1 MDPTVL
7 SSLLAALETI
17 YNISVTNAER
27 QKAHEYCEM
36 LKRDRSAPLYGYLL
50 AHKDNKHGDVV
61 RHFGLGLVESAVR
74 YRWTD
79 GSMDQS
85 LKTQIRMHVISLAS
99 EGTLSILEEQMFIKE
114 KVARLYVEVAKRQ
127 WPGEWDDMDLFLK
140 QMFFKDETRREMAL
154 LILRSLC
161 EDICI
166 YDDAVAGLR
175 KKDLRAGLLVIMASE
190 LVLKEHYP
198 EGVKGHQNE
207 VTLMVGEAGNDG
219 WTSRLSALLTE
230 LLPRCQSESLLP
242 ADEKIALAALN
253 TLSSS
258 LDWVITSS
266 VADSS
271 IIPLI
276 CQGILSPAVKIRL
289 AAAEC
294 YDVIASRVLSDAEKE
309 KIIWPLMDK
318 GGIDMVS
325 KAYQTYAAQILQG
338 DSYLFIQKLVQAT
351 VNLGEI
357 QVCGKRNAH
366 TPEGLSKYVPLQE
379 KHAQE
384 NIPDP
389 NVHSFV
395 PPLLELYSGYLAKD
409 FENRR
414 QNDAVYRHFASID
427 FDSVSEFRA
436 KAAQT
441 FQKAVDVIHLGV
453 PVVPL
458 DAFMWVANKVA
469 EALKTQFPVQVAKDS
484 SAFQAFD
491 GALTLMEVTVSSLK
505 DLINDKSHPQSPQV
519 LGAMN
524 TLLGMLIEYNVN
536 CPVVLDRVVGS
547 LCAFTDMFRLNS
559 TLLFQSLDKLFKTV
573 EYPKA
578 NGPENEIKELR
589 RRAANT
595 LVKIGR
601 AIPNTLFPIYGE
613 VESVVQRLIQQNL
626 IWPGEKRALLT
637 FLLVIGFNAEMA
649 HDKKAIFEKVVLPV
663 LNDFQ
668 SANLQEALSG
678 PKNFMAFI
686 GAMELSAAASKSLQ
700 PQEIE
705 QLQSTI
711 MQRRTQLSWSIET
724 LVSFMKETTSGKD
737 PLKLQLWS
745 SCLGSMLPNLLS
757 TVRCLNAILDSS
769 LWQDLS
775 PDMTSL
781 FSLTAEEKEMLVT
794 GKYPSSAPGPV
805 TVTKLIS
812 DLKIWMS
819 IVRDN
824 AYKFLAQVTTLGPMF
839 YSIPS
844 LQVMLEQSLFEHM
857 DLLSNRQIRFLINS
871 AVQPLVLNTPPEFMD
886 SALSHF
892 LGVLIS
898 YLDQRLIKDWQLAA
912 DEGLVMDEKEE
923 QEELD
928 VSDEIVREILL
939 RDLSRSMADFALAV
953 LDFGK
958 QKAGPPTAAQGETTL
973 VPAGKEITKLAAFLL
988 SNDSISRSIIG
999 LLCHIL
1005 TFKDTR
1011 ACIKASEATLCV
1023 LAALVQN
1030 YPLTANIIGPFASSI
1045 LRAAL
1050 EALNDPYHQEGQ
1062 DRLILLITEVYVEV
1076 RVFDQAPKVAFQQ
1089 IPGIDISQLDAFE
1102 AQLSAFA
1109 NKSKKNAIVRNF
1121 LQGIIGV
1128 AKSEWFKQ
1136 REQGNKP
1143 TSSRTIAGT
1152 YEKPSQ
1158 SVLDSAQD
1166 EDIGEGLA
1174 NLFDE

>member
-1 MDPTVL
+1 
-7 SSLLAALETI
+7 
-17 YNISVTNAER
+17 
-27 QKAHEYCEM
+27 
-36 LKRDRSAPLYGYLL
+36 
-50 AHKDNKHGDVV
+50 
-61 RHFGLGLVESAVR
+61 
-74 YRWTD
+74 
-79 GSMDQS
+79 
-85 LKTQIRMHVISLAS
+85 MHVVSLAS
-99 EGTLSILEEQMFIKE
+99 EGTLPILEEQMFIKE

-127 WPGEWDDMDLFLK
+127 WPGEWDDMDLLLK
-140 QMFFKDETRREMAL
+140 QMFFKDETTREMAL

-161 EDICI
+161 EDVCI

-190 LVLKEHYP
+190 SVLKEQYP

-219 WTSRLSALLTE
+219 WTSRLSVLLTE
-230 LLPRCQSESLLP
+230 LLPRCQSEQNLQP
-242 ADEKIALAALN
+242 ADVKIALAALN
-253 TLSSS
+253 TLDSS

-266 VADSS
+266 IADSS
-271 IIPLI
+271 IVPLI

-294 YDVIASRVLSDAEKE
+294 YDVIASRMLSDAEKE
-309 KIIWPLMDK
+309 KIIWPLVDK

-325 KAYQTYAAQILQG
+325 KAYLTYAAQILQG
-338 DSYLFIQKLVQAT
+338 DSYLFIQKLD
-351 VNLGEI
+351 
-357 QVCGKRNAH
+357 
-366 TPEGLSKYVPLQE
+366 S
-379 KHAQE
+379 
-384 NIPDP
+384 

-436 KAAQT
+436 RATQT
-441 FQKAVDVIHLGV
+441 FQKALDVIHLGV

-458 DAFMWVANKVA
+458 DAFLWVANKVA
-469 EALKTQFPVQVAKDS
+469 EALKVHFPVEVAKDS
-484 SAFQAFD
+484 SMFQAFD
-491 GALTLMEVTVSSLK
+491 GTLTLMEVAVSSLK
-505 DLINDKSHPQSPQV
+505 DLINDKSHPQSSQV

-536 CPVVLDRVVGS
+536 CPIALDRVVGS
-547 LCAFTDMFRLNS
+547 LSAFTDMFKLNS
-559 TLLFQSLDKLFKTV
+559 TLLFQCLDKLFKTV

-601 AIPNTLFPIYGE
+601 SIPNTLFPIYGE
-613 VESVVQRLIQQNL
+613 VESAVQRLIQQNL
-626 IWPGEKRALLT
+626 IWPGEKRTLLT
-637 FLLVIGFNAEMA
+637 FLLVIGFNSEMA

-668 SANLQEALSG
+668 SATIQEALSG
-678 PKNFMAFI
+678 PKNFLAFI

-700 PQEIE
+700 PLEIE
-705 QLQSTI
+705 QLQAAT

-724 LVSFMKETTSGKD
+724 LLSFMKESTGGKD
-737 PLKLQLWS
+737 PLKLGLWS

-757 TVRCLNAILDSS
+757 TMHCLNAIVDPS

-775 PDMTSL
+775 PNMASL
-781 FSLTAEEKEMLVT
+781 FALTAEEKEMLVT
-794 GKYPSSAPGPV
+794 GKYPASAQGPV
-805 TVTKLIS
+805 TVTKLMS
-812 DLKIWMS
+812 DLKIWMA

-824 AYKFLAQVTTLGPMF
+824 AYKFLAQMTTLGPMF

-844 LQVMLEQSLFEHM
+844 LQVMLEQSLFENM
-857 DLLSNRQIRFLINS
+857 DLLSNRQIRFLISS
-871 AVQPLVLNTPPEFMD
+871 AVQPLVLNIPPEFME
-886 SALSHF
+886 SVLSHL
-892 LGVLIS
+892 LGVLLP
-898 YLDQRLIKDWQLAA
+898 YLDRRLVKDWQLAA

-923 QEELD
+923 QEEFD

-939 RDLSRSMADFALAV
+939 RDLTRSMADFAV
-953 LDFGK
+953 VILDFGK
-958 QKAGPPTAAQGETTL
+958 QKGGPATIAQGPSP
-973 VPAGKEITKLAAFLL
+973 VPAGKEITPLAVFLL
-988 SNDSISRSIIG
+988 SNDTISPSIIE

-1011 ACIKASEATLCV
+1011 SCMRATEATLCV
-1023 LAALVQN
+1023 LAALIQN
-1030 YPLTANIIGPFASSI
+1030 YPATANIIAPFASTI

-1050 EALNDPYHQEGQ
+1050 QALNDPYHQEGQ
-1062 DRLILLITEVYVEV
+1062 DRLILLVTEVYVEV
-1076 RVFDQAPKVAFQQ
+1076 RAFDQAPKVAFQQ

-1102 AQLSAFA
+1102 AQLSAFS

-1143 TSSRTIAGT
+1143 ISSRTITGT

-1158 SVLDSAQD
+1158 SVLDSVQD

>member
-7 SSLLAALETI
+7 SSLLSALETI

-338 DSYLFIQKLVQAT
+338 DSYLFFQKLVQAT

-366 TPEGLSKYVPLQE
+366 TPEGLSKLLRLLYAMSSHPSVLISSIASYFWTTILQHE
-379 KHAQE
+379 KFSK
-384 NIPDP
+384 DP

-769 LWQDLS
+769 LWRDLS

-871 AVQPLVLNTPPEFMD
+871 AVQPLVLNTPPEF
-886 SALSHF
+886 
-892 LGVLIS
+892 
-898 YLDQRLIKDWQLAA
+898 
-912 DEGLVMDEKEE
+912 
-923 QEELD
+923 
-928 VSDEIVREILL
+928 
-939 RDLSRSMADFALAV
+939 
-953 LDFGK
+953 
-958 QKAGPPTAAQGETTL
+958 
-973 VPAGKEITKLAAFLL
+973 
-988 SNDSISRSIIG
+988 
-999 LLCHIL
+999 
-1005 TFKDTR
+1005 
-1011 ACIKASEATLCV
+1011 
-1023 LAALVQN
+1023 
-1030 YPLTANIIGPFASSI
+1030 
-1045 LRAAL
+1045 
-1050 EALNDPYHQEGQ
+1050 
-1062 DRLILLITEVYVEV
+1062 
-1076 RVFDQAPKVAFQQ
+1076 
-1089 IPGIDISQLDAFE
+1089 
-1102 AQLSAFA
+1102 
-1109 NKSKKNAIVRNF
+1109 
-1121 LQGIIGV
+1121 
-1128 AKSEWFKQ
+1128 
-1136 REQGNKP
+1136 
-1143 TSSRTIAGT
+1143 
-1152 YEKPSQ
+1152 
-1158 SVLDSAQD
+1158 
-1166 EDIGEGLA
+1166 
-1174 NLFDE
+1174 

>member
-1 MDPTVL
+1 
-7 SSLLAALETI
+7 
-17 YNISVTNAER
+17 
-27 QKAHEYCEM
+27 M

-219 WTSRLSALLTE
+219 WTSRLSTLLTE
-230 LLPRCQSESLLP
+230 LLPRCQSE
-242 ADEKIALAALN
+242 
-253 TLSSS
+253 
-258 LDWVITSS
+258 
-266 VADSS
+266 
-271 IIPLI
+271 
-276 CQGILSPAVKIRL
+276 
-289 AAAEC
+289 
-294 YDVIASRVLSDAEKE
+294 
-309 KIIWPLMDK
+309 
-318 GGIDMVS
+318 
-325 KAYQTYAAQILQG
+325 
-338 DSYLFIQKLVQAT
+338 
-351 VNLGEI
+351 
-357 QVCGKRNAH
+357 
-366 TPEGLSKYVPLQE
+366 
-379 KHAQE
+379 
-384 NIPDP
+384 DP

-886 SALSHF
+886 SVLSHF

-928 VSDEIVREILL
+928 VSDEI
-939 RDLSRSMADFALAV
+939 
-953 LDFGK
+953 
-958 QKAGPPTAAQGETTL
+958 
-973 VPAGKEITKLAAFLL
+973 
-988 SNDSISRSIIG
+988 
-999 LLCHIL
+999 
-1005 TFKDTR
+1005 
-1011 ACIKASEATLCV
+1011 
-1023 LAALVQN
+1023 
-1030 YPLTANIIGPFASSI
+1030 
-1045 LRAAL
+1045 
-1050 EALNDPYHQEGQ
+1050 ALNDPYHQEGQ

-1109 NKSKKNAIVRNF
+1109 NKSKKNAIV
-1121 LQGIIGV
+1121 